1 MKNLIQSNIGM
12 FSYKTEKQEYLF
24 ISVCIKKAIRLCDL
38 GKGSKKKSGK
48 SMVFCQTRGEGGEKN
63 KLLF

>member
-38 GKGSKKKSGK
+38 GKG
-48 SMVFCQTRGEGGEKN
+48 
-63 KLLF
+63 